1 MTIMNFFHKVFVLTE
16 VGEVNDFKF
25 ETQPYKREQIETK
38 MAGLPA
44 IFL

>member
-1 MTIMNFFHKVFVLTE
+1 MTIMNFFHKVFILTE

-25 ETQPYKREQIETK
+25 ETQLYKREQIETK